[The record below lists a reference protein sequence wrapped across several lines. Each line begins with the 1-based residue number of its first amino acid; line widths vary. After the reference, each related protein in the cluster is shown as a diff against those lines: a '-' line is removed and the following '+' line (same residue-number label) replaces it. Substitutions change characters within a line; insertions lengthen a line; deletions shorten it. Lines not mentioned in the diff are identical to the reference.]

1 MQSLIYNNKP
11 IRVFEIHE
19 GVTCFPWFCGRD
31 VCEILEYSDYKQA
44 INIHIDTEN
53 KSNLKILWGV
63 FNTPH
68 KFHYN
73 EERMAYIDETGLYS
87 LINRSRMPR
96 KEPFKAFLDQFFYDL
111 RYKSD
116 LMDIFSFIKDK
127 KVAIDINSAWF
138 QELWYPISKRT
149 HSLLTMRVLN
159 WMGYGGEYF
168 TQKQSFIKLLDRN
181 NIPYEEIT
189 YTDPRFSGHE
199 VMIKEIADTDTKIV
213 KQKKWLVMEVRN
225 FKKAVIRLNTKNGE
239 TVRDY
244 YLNLEEVCFDYAEYQ
259 ANWLAEKAELQRKI
273 SDAKLVDSMA
283 KLAIKDKSEEELKR
297 QVEEEKKRAEEEKK
311 RAEEEKKRAERA
323 EHEKD
328 QEKIAREKAERK
340 ALNIKKFMNRV
351 SLKESKDEWI
361 YIGTTRLY
369 AQERLFKIGSTRR
382 LTSRIPQYNTGR
394 AATDHFYYA
403 WAMKCYNAKDV
414 DYHIQKLLADFKFKD
429 PESPEADKAKDNRVE
444 MYHGI
449 KFSDLKDILTFIVNN
464 YDESIECVNRF
475 IRNRLD
481 SSLEEE
487 DEIPPPLDLKRVTC
501 TIGEHEEVVEV
512 EDEKELKV
520 LFKNI
525 MRCLKDQQAREELL
539 VVERKI
545 LLNELSPFM
554 STTKTKTLLWGKVK
568 SLISWKSSNVDL
580 ELSNSDD
587 EAAGPSRP
595 AAATSPFKYRVKY

>member
-1 MQSLIYNNKP
+1 MCSA
-11 IRVFEIHE
+11 
-19 GVTCFPWFCGRD
+19 D
-31 VCEILEYSDYKQA
+31 D
-44 INIHIDTEN
+44 EN
-53 KSNLKILWGV
+53 EFIKEEAKTIAPQNLQ
-63 FNTPH
+63 
-68 KFHYN
+68 
-73 EERMAYIDETGLYS
+73 
-87 LINRSRMPR
+87 R
-96 KEPFKAFLDQFFYDL
+96 K
-111 RYKSD
+111 RWIV
-116 LMDIFSFIKDK
+116 MDIRS
-127 KVAIDINSAWF
+127 
-138 QELWYPISKRT
+138 
-149 HSLLTMRVLN
+149 
-159 WMGYGGEYF
+159 
-168 TQKQSFIKLLDRN
+168 
-181 NIPYEEIT
+181 
-189 YTDPRFSGHE
+189 
-199 VMIKEIADTDTKIV
+199 
-213 KQKKWLVMEVRN
+213 
-225 FKKAVIRLNTKNGE
+225 FKKAVMRLNTQNAE
-239 TVRDY
+239 EIRDY
-244 YLNLEEVCFDYAEYQ
+244 YLNLEEFAFEYGQYVLERREAEQ
-259 ANWLAEKAELQRKI
+259 ELKMME
-273 SDAKLVDSMA
+273 AMA

-297 QVEEEKKRAEEEKK
+297 QVEEEKKRAEEEKKRAEEEKKRAEEEKKRAEEEKKRAEEEKKRAEEEKKRAEEEKK